1 MNRETINDEGAMKL
15 QQVWSL
21 CVGVPDVG
29 IRSDGWHPFV
39 PRLPHIV
46 LRGADRATEKAIGA
60 LMPTLFKP
68 IHLWCGGM
76 PLSLPPTRRG
86 TLILL
91 GLALAKLDRDR
102 SEEAFA
108 MAPDNID
115 GPWYG
120 MLLVRDDVSAV
131 VPHFAEGTVSRSEDL
146 YDRLKVILKSTCGDD
161 DRNRIHSPQLRARR
175 LLRCQAWRHC
185 ACRRRVSQPH
195 QRSRIQPFR

>member
-1 MNRETINDEGAMKL
+1 MKL

-76 PLSLPPTRRG
+76 PLSLPPRRRG

-91 GLALAKLDRDR
+91 GLAGLEGDQQKKLLQWL
-102 SEEAFA
+102 
-108 MAPDNID
+108 DNID
-115 GPWYG
+115 GRVHVVSTTSVPLFQLVECG
-120 MLLVRDDVSAV
+120 LLL
-131 VPHFAEGTVSRSEDL
+131 EDL
-146 YDRLKVILKSTCGDD
+146 YDRLKGIQVDVQTSTEYSQ
-161 DRNRIHSPQLRARR
+161 SPISREASASAPGLASPGARR
-175 LLRCQAWRHC
+175 R
-185 ACRRRVSQPH
+185 
-195 QRSRIQPFR
+195 